1 MRKTIIITAAAVA
14 IAATAG
20 YAGTSQGA
28 ASDGSRA
35 APKRIH
41 LLEREAHVSYIDN
54 GKPGPSAGDERLVSS
69 VILTPAGRRVGQAAF
84 VCTIAYFAGSTYSG
98 GCHGGLV
105 LPRGQV
111 VGDFVFTQATDAAPS
126 VKQAITGGTGA
137 YRRAVGQ
144 FVSKQVKS
152 GPTPF
157 VIELDR

>member
-1 MRKTIIITAAAVA
+1 MRKTTIMAAAAVA
-14 IAATAG
+14 IAAIAG

-28 ASDGSRA
+28 ASKAAHA

-41 LLEREAHVSYIDN
+41 LVEREAHVSYIDN

-69 VILTPAGRRVGQAAF
+69 VILTPGGRRVGQAAF

-98 GCHGGLV
+98 ACHGGLV
-105 LPRGQV
+105 LPRGEV

-137 YRRAVGQ
+137 YRRAIGQ
-144 FVSKQVKS
+144 FVGKQVKS